1 MAGLLTRTGLVAAS
15 VLAAAGSLAAN
26 PAAAAD
32 AVHGKTVFNQQCSI
46 CHSSARGGPT
56 IVGPSLF
63 GVVGRKA
70 GSLAGFSYSPAMKG
84 AGFTWTDDKLHEYL
98 PAPAKLVPGNKMPFG
113 GVHNPVQ
120 VDDLVAYL
128 GTLK

>member
-1 MAGLLTRTGLVAAS
+1 MAGLLKPTGLIAAAA
-15 VLAAAGSLAAN
+15 LAAAGALAAT

-32 AVHGKTVFNQQCSI
+32 PVHGKAVFNQQCSI

-56 IVGPSLF
+56 IVGPTLF
-63 GVVGRKA
+63 AVVGRKA
-70 GSLAGFSYSPAMKG
+70 GSLAGFNFSPAMKG
-84 AGFTWTDDKLHEYL
+84 AGFTWTEDKLREYL

-113 GVHNPVQ
+113 GVHNPAQ